1 MITIKIN
8 IKEHE
13 DGLVQ
18 VVQTSYKIDEETTI
32 EKTIANIL
40 IDIINGIIKSVM
52 NT

>member
-1 MITIKIN
+1 MIKIV
-8 IKEHE
+8 IRIQEYE

-18 VVQTSYKIDEETTI
+18 VEQISYKIDEETNI

-52 NT
+52 K